1 MTYLCLQQIEET
13 ICSFILIGGKKTPKM
28 QNSKKSPRAPLSE
41 SLYTEIHFAPKPELQ
56 TPICIHKVSAREQ
69 GREMTIHLTHELLLS

>member
-1 MTYLCLQQIEET
+1 
-13 ICSFILIGGKKTPKM
+13 M

-56 TPICIHKVSAREQ
+56 TPICIHKVSARKQ